1 MDEFSTALSDY
12 AKHLCED
19 YRTWMKRTCSMEQV
33 SDEELAKRY
42 MVRFEEGKK
51 FIRVVHSNGVSRSSH
66 TFIVLKD
73 DAKFKR
79 GDILKSASWAS
90 PAKNFARGNIL
101 RGDWSNVS
109 WTGA

>member
-1 MDEFSTALSDY
+1 MDEFEVALNGY

-19 YRTWMKRTCSMEQV
+19 YRVWMRKSCSMERV
-33 SDEELAKRY
+33 SDEDLAKRY
-42 MVRFEEGKK
+42 MVSFEQGNKY
-51 FIRVVHSNGVSRSSH
+51 IRVVHGNGVQRSSH
-66 TFIVLKD
+66 TFIVLND

-101 RGDWSNVS
+101 TGDWTNVQ